1 MNKLTQTANNR
12 DMLHCER
19 VQRENDL
26 IAWTCGIVLSALV
39 IAFLL

>member
-1 MNKLTQTANNR
+1 MNELTKCATENL
-12 DMLHCER
+12 D
-19 VQRENDL
+19 RENNL